1 MKSVGYLMDCV
12 VSHCMRLLWGIQEY
26 LKIVGAA
33 PALEIKDQMLND
45 DDPVFAQQIASLVV
59 P

>member
-1 MKSVGYLMDCV
+1 
-12 VSHCMRLLWGIQEY
+12 MRLLWGIQEY

-33 PALEIKDQMLND
+33 SALEIKDQMLND